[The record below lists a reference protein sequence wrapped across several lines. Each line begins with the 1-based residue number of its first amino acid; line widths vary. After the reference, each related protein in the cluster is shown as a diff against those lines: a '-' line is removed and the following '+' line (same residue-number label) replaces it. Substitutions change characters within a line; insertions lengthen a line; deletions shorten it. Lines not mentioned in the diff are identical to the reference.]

1 MKAATISRLVEAL
14 ASDDGELESSFVNV
28 FLTTYRAFADP
39 EKVRINTMQ
48 RMLYVI
54 LSILIHYNMLS
65 IIYIAGPKFI
75 IAKI

>member
-39 EKVRINTMQ
+39 EKVRINAMQ
-48 RMLYVI
+48 RMFYDI
-54 LSILIHYNMLS
+54 L
-65 IIYIAGPKFI
+65 
-75 IAKI
+75 